1 MKRKTRLTPAFD
13 LRVIHSYLRRSAF
26 PLLGLVAWLATSNA
40 CTAQQPRVRL
50 GIDVLLSDSL
60 HVISGKRVG
69 LITNHSGRDAAG
81 VSTIDRLARTP
92 GVRLTALYG
101 PEHGLRGVAKAGEH
115 IASSVDSATGVPIYS
130 LYGDTR
136 VPSAD
141 MLKDVDVLIFDIQ
154 DVGARVYTYPWTMTL
169 AAEAAT
175 KAGKKFVVLDR
186 PNPIRADRVE
196 GGVLDPKF
204 RSFVGAYPVA
214 IRFGLTLGELA
225 RHLVRTKQL
234 NADVLVIPMQNYSR
248 SMWWDETG
256 ITWVNPSPNIRS
268 LDAAVLYPGTV
279 IFEGTNVTE
288 GRGTDAPF
296 QLIGAAWLRDAGAI
310 AEELNALR
318 LPGVRFDSTWRTIEA
333 GYKWGS
339 QTIPM
344 VHVTVTDRNA
354 VQPTAVGLHLLR
366 AIYARHSNQWEWR
379 PGSIDRLAG
388 SDRLRAAV
396 ERSGGVEAL
405 LPILEREAAE
415 FARATVP
422 DRIYR

>member
-1 MKRKTRLTPAFD
+1 MVAGWLTILPAC
-13 LRVIHSYLRRSAF
+13 
-26 PLLGLVAWLATSNA
+26 G
-40 CTAQQPRVRL
+40 AQQPRVRL
-50 GIDVLLSDSL
+50 GVDVLLSDSL
-60 HVISGKRVG
+60 HVVRGKRVG

-101 PEHGLRGVAKAGEH
+101 PEHGLRGVARAGEH
-115 IASSVDSATGVPIYS
+115 IATSVDSATGVTVYS
-130 LYGDTR
+130 LYGETR
-136 VPSAD
+136 VPSAE

-175 KAGKKFVVLDR
+175 KAGKTFVLLDR

-225 RHLVRTKQL
+225 RYLMRTKQL
-234 NADVLVIPMQNYSR
+234 NADVRVIPMQNYSR

-279 IFEGTNVTE
+279 YFEGVNVTE

-296 QLIGAAWLRDAGAI
+296 QLIGAAWLNDAGVI
-310 AEELNALR
+310 ARELNTLR
-318 LPGVRFDSTWRTIEA
+318 LAGVRFDSTSRTIEA
-333 GYKWGS
+333 GYKWAG

-344 VHVTVTDRNA
+344 IHVTVTDRNA

-366 AIYARHSNQWEWR
+366 AIYAKHRTQWEWR
-379 PGSIDRLAG
+379 TGSIDRLAG

-396 ERSGGVEAL
+396 ERSGGIEAL
-405 LPILEREAAE
+405 LPILERESAE
-415 FARATVP
+415 FARATAA
-422 DRIYR
+422 DRLYR